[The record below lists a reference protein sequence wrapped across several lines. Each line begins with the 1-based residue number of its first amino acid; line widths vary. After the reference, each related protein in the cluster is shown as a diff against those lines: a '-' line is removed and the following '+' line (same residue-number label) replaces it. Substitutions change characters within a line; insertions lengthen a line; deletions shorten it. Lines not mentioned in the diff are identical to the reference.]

1 VVSPIR
7 RLTAMTVG
15 IALAATI
22 VDGSTRILARQ
33 QASASQPEAKAPAY
47 SYAREAALA
56 AKLDL
61 DNPDPVELRRTFS
74 ERRARVLAAIPEGAM
89 LVFSAEQA
97 QPRRLEFQVPHNENH
112 DLIYLTGIEGLDSL
126 DSALLLLPTPEKN
139 WVVLYTSA
147 SLETIKSVTGIE
159 EVRPFARL
167 EEDLSAALTD
177 YRDWRITQRRRYPL
191 PGALAKTWGRKSKA
205 LYLNYPRFL
214 RLGMPEPPRLEFF
227 SRLQRFSPEL
237 DLRDAA
243 DVLDPVRMLHDA
255 YSLASIRRAVQ
266 ITGEGVVEGL
276 RAVRSGI
283 TETQLMEVMDFVYR
297 YRGAYL
303 GFPTAVRRSPPGG
316 RRQGQGQRP
325 ALPEGF
331 IQFVPRSSAAALEAG
346 DMVHVDTGASF
357 NHHSADIQRNAPVAR
372 TFTAEQR
379 RLYEIALNVQKTVIS
394 RIKPGVT
401 WNQLHELAVQMLRD
415 AGGYDR
421 YYSYGIGHF
430 IGMEVHD
437 EGDYEQPL
445 RAGMAL
451 AIEQGVS
458 PPDGHRVAFEDD
470 VIVTETGHD
479 WISRTIPIEITE
491 IEAMLQ
497 RPSSFDT
504 FVRKP
509 PLTTGDPSA
518 PPQQGHQAGRVPGRN
533 R

>member
-1 VVSPIR
+1 MSPIR
-7 RLTAMTVG
+7 SLTAVAVA
-15 IALAATI
+15 IALAAA
-22 VDGSTRILARQ
+22 VFASSTPVLARQ
-33 QASASQPEAKAPAY
+33 QPSPNRPEARAPAY

-56 AKLDL
+56 AKFDL
-61 DNPDPVELRRTFS
+61 DNPDPAELRRTFD
-74 ERRARVLAAIPEGAM
+74 ERRARVLAAIPEGAL
-89 LVFSAEQA
+89 LVFSTEQP
-97 QPRRLEFQVPHNENH
+97 QPRRLEFQVPHSENH
-112 DLIYLTGIEGLDSL
+112 DFIYLTGIEGLDSL

-147 SLETIKSVTGIE
+147 SPDTIRSVTGIE
-159 EVRPFARL
+159 EVRPLARL
-167 EEDLSAALTD
+167 EEDLSTALTD

-191 PGALAKTWGRKSKA
+191 PGALAKAWGRKSKA

-214 RLGMPEPPRLEFF
+214 RLGMSEPPRLELF

-237 DLRDAA
+237 DVRDSA
-243 DVLDPVRMLHDA
+243 DVLDPIRMLHDA

-276 RAVRSGI
+276 RAVRAGV
-283 TETQLMEVMDFVYR
+283 TEMQLMEVMDFVYR

-316 RRQGQGQRP
+316 RQGQQQRQ
-325 ALPEGF
+325 LPEGF
-331 IQFVPRSSAAALEAG
+331 IQFVPRSSAAALDTV

-372 TFTAEQR
+372 KFTAEQR

-401 WNQLHELAVQMLRD
+401 WTQLHELAVQMLRD

-437 EGDYEQPL
+437 EGDYELPL
-445 RAGMAL
+445 QAGMAL
-451 AIEQGVS
+451 SIEQGVA

-470 VIVTETGHD
+470 VIVTETGND
-479 WISRTIPIEITE
+479 WISRSIPIEISE
-491 IEAMLQ
+491 VEAMLQ
-497 RPSSFDT
+497 RPSSFET
-504 FVRKP
+504 FMRKA
-509 PLTTGDPSA
+509 PLTTGEAS
-518 PPQQGHQAGRVPGRN
+518 PPAEQGHQASRVAGRVRN
-533 R
+533 P